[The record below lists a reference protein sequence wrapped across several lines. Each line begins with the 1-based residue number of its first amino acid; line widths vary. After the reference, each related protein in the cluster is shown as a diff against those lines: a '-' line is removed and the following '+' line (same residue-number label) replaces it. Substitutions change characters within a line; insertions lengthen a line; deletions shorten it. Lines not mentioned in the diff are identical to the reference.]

1 MRNKACPEGS
11 IVEGYISEEC
21 LTFCSWFFED
31 VSTKL
36 NRPDRQER
44 SAVSEPPSG
53 LSVFSRM
60 DFSKKRSGQVEFSS
74 FDDLWMMR
82 HYILSNCDE
91 AIPWIK

>member
-1 MRNKACPEGS
+1 MRNKACPEDS

-21 LTFCSWFFED
+21 LTFCSRFFED

-53 LSVFSRM
+53 LSVFSSI
-60 DFSKKRSGQVEFSS
+60 DFSKNRSGQVESASS
-74 FDDLWMMR
+74 NGLRMMR
-82 HYILSNCDE
+82 HYILSNCDV
-91 AIPWIK
+91 AIPWIE